1 MTREPGWIGLVP
13 IEELRCDPDNARRHS
28 RKNIESI
35 KNSLGLKQ
43 QKTIVVQPDGMVLA
57 GNGTLKAARELGWT
71 ELLVRVTELQ
81 GAEARAYA
89 LADNRTGELATWDG
103 EKLAGEL
110 TSIKKLDLKAFDGT
124 GFTERDLG
132 KLVPVL
138 DRIDLLNGAEGD
150 QPPAHKMT
158 ITVTFWE
165 HDEPA
170 VLEALQQLRSKVP
183 GVHYV
188 S

>member
-13 IEELRCDPDNARRHS
+13 IEELHCDPDNARRHS

-89 LADNRTGELATWDG
+89 LADNRSGELATWDG

-110 TSIKKLDLKAFDGT
+110 TSIKKLDLKAFAAT
-124 GFTERDLG
+124 GWNQDEQRA
-132 KLVPVL
+132 L
-138 DRIDLLNGAEGD
+138 DEFVHMLKPTDAETQPRLD
-150 QPPAHKMT
+150 QCAM
-158 ITVTFWE
+158 VTCPKCGHAWK
-165 HDEPA
+165 P
-170 VLEALQQLRSKVP
+170 
-183 GVHYV
+183 
-188 S
+188 